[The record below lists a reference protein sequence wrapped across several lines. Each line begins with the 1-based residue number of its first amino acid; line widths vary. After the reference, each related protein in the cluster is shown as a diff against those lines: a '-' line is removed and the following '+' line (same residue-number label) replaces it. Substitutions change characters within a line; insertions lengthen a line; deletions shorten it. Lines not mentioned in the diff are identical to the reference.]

1 MNEINNLKKIST
13 KHSAEFSETKY
24 REEESYGI
32 WKWFTIALKNVLNFK
47 GRSRRKE
54 YLSYGLF
61 STVIIIAVLLLLGTY
76 SNEFLETVAG
86 GLFLFILIPLF
97 ALNTRRLHDIGLPG
111 YLQLTVIIPI
121 IWAFIGLFCM
131 FRESSPKNNK
141 WGAPAK
147 RVKPDE

>member
-1 MNEINNLKKIST
+1 MSKINNLKETST
-13 KHSAEFSETKY
+13 KHSAEFLEAKY
-24 REEESYGI
+24 REEENYGI

-54 YLSYGLF
+54 YFSYGLI
-61 STVIIIAVLLLLGTY
+61 SISIGIALLALPIDN
-76 SNEFLETVAG
+76 SEFLMTIAG
-86 GLFLFILIPLF
+86 GVIMLLFIPVF

-121 IWAFIGLFCM
+121 IWAFIGLFCS
-131 FRESSPKNNK
+131 FKESSPKDNK

-147 RVKPDE
+147 RVEPD